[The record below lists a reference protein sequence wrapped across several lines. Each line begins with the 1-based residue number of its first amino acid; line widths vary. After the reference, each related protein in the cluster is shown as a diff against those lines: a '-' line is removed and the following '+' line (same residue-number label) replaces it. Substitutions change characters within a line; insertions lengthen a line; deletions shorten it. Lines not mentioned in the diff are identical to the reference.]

1 MSIPFRPEP
10 AMSPDAYK
18 TYQITQPKTA
28 HTRIG
33 TCEQAGCEA
42 YERGWKTVV
51 PKNSPQEAYIRNDS
65 SRRFWETVENGYD
78 GLCTF
83 NFYPGQQCFTQHHV
97 LDRPQFF
104 IVKNGDYRRSSLARR
119 HRNGADWVDDFG
131 EHQERLK
138 EQIER
143 G

>member
-1 MSIPFRPEP
+1 
-10 AMSPDAYK
+10 MSPDAYK

-28 HTRIG
+28 HTKIG
-33 TCEQAGCEA
+33 TCEQAECQA
-42 YERGWKTVV
+42 NERGWITTV
-51 PKNSPQEAYIRNDS
+51 PLLSAQADYIRNQS
-65 SRRFWETVENGYD
+65 GRKFKEVPGENG
-78 GLCTF
+78 LTQF
-83 NFYPGQQCFTQHHV
+83 FFYPGQQCFIQHHV